1 MMARRDTGV
10 KSLDDVEKRK
20 IIVASTGT
28 SSPTYLVPAK
38 MNGILGTKFKIVT
51 GYRGS
56 AGTSLS
62 IERGETFGMTNS
74 WVS

>member
-1 MMARRDTGV
+1 M
-10 KSLDDVEKRK
+10 
-20 IIVASTGT
+20 
-28 SSPTYLVPAK
+28 

-74 WVS
+74 CVS